1 LKPLATTAVALAAT
15 LSAGIA
21 IADTAYSASPAAQ
34 RTIKLDA
41 TITSAKRSGRSAL
54 ASGELRS
61 PTTHNKV
68 GSYLLDCVNIP
79 PHNGECNITFAL
91 RDGHI
96 AILAS
101 YGRGFSGNTTAT
113 DPIVGGTGAY
123 QTARGFDN
131 EIEAGENTMRFTL
144 HLVH

>member
-1 LKPLATTAVALAAT
+1 MKLLATIVALAVT
-15 LSAGIA
+15 LSTGIA
-21 IADTAYSASPAAQ
+21 IADPGYSASAATQ

-41 TITSAKRSGRSAL
+41 RIATAKRSGTSSL
-54 ASGELRS
+54 ANGELRS

-68 GSYLLDCVNIP
+68 GNFLLDCVAITP
-79 PHNGECNITFAL
+79 QNGECTITFAL

-113 DPIVGGTGAY
+113 DAIVGGTGAY
-123 QTARGFDN
+123 RSARGYDT
-131 EIEAGENTMRFTL
+131 EIETGEKTLRFTL
-144 HLVH
+144 HLMQ

>member
-1 LKPLATTAVALAAT
+1 MKLLASTVALAIT
-15 LSAGIA
+15 LSTGIA
-21 IADTAYSASPAAQ
+21 IADTGHSASPAAQ

-41 TITSAKRSGRSAL
+41 KIATAKRSGTSAL

-61 PTTHNKV
+61 PATHHKA
-68 GSYLLDCVNIP
+68 GSFLLDCVAITP
-79 PHNGECNITFAL
+79 QNGECTITLAL
-91 RDGHI
+91 RAGHI

-123 QTARGFDN
+123 QTTRGYDN
-131 EIEAGENTMRFTL
+131 EIETGDNTMRFTL
-144 HLVH
+144 HLTH

>member
-1 LKPLATTAVALAAT
+1 MKLLATTVAVAVT
-15 LSAGIA
+15 LSTGIA
-21 IADTAYSASPAAQ
+21 IADPGYSASPTAQ

-41 TITSAKRSGRSAL
+41 KITTAKRSGTSAL

-61 PTTHNKV
+61 PTTHNKI
-68 GSYLLDCVNIP
+68 GSFLLDCVAITRQ
-79 PHNGECNITFAL
+79 NGECTITLAL

-101 YGRGFSGNTTAT
+101 YGPGFSANTTAT

-123 QTARGFDN
+123 QTARGSDN
-131 EIEAGENTMRFTL
+131 EIETGQQTLRFTL
-144 HLVH
+144 HIKQ

>member
-1 LKPLATTAVALAAT
+1 MKPLAATAAALAVI
-15 LSAGIA
+15 LSTGIA
-21 IADTAYSASPAAQ
+21 IADTGSPASPAAQ

-41 TITSAKRSGRSAL
+41 KITTAKRSGSSAL

-61 PTTHNKV
+61 PTTHTKI
-68 GSYLLDCVNIP
+68 GRFLLDCVDITP
-79 PHNGECNITFAL
+79 QSGECSITFAL

-123 QTARGFDN
+123 QTARGYDN
-131 EIEAGENTMRFTL
+131 EIETGETTIRFTL
-144 HLVH
+144 HLMP

>member
-1 LKPLATTAVALAAT
+1 MKLLATTAVALAVT
-15 LSAGIA
+15 LSTGIA
-21 IADTAYSASPAAQ
+21 IADTGHSASPAAQ
-34 RTIKLDA
+34 RAIKLDA
-41 TITSAKRSGRSAL
+41 NITTAKRSGSSAL

-68 GSYLLDCVNIP
+68 GSFLLDCVNIP
-79 PHNGECNITFAL
+79 PQNGECTITFAL

-101 YGRGFSGNTTAT
+101 YGLGFSGKSTAT

-123 QTARGFDN
+123 QSARGYDN
-131 EIEAGENTMRFTL
+131 EIETGQKTLRFTL
-144 HLVH
+144 HLMQ

>member
-1 LKPLATTAVALAAT
+1 MKLLATTVALAVT
-15 LSAGIA
+15 VSTGIA
-21 IADTAYSASPAAQ
+21 IADTAYSARPAAQ

-41 TITSAKRSGRSAL
+41 KIITAKRSGSSAL

-68 GSYLLDCVNIP
+68 GSFLLDCVAITSQ
-79 PHNGECNITFAL
+79 NGECTITVAL
-91 RDGHI
+91 RNGHL

-123 QTARGFDN
+123 QTARGYDN
-131 EIEAGENTMRFTL
+131 EIETGEKTLRFTL
-144 HLVH
+144 HLTQ